1 MEPTAATFFVPLLLA
16 LSAGASVQQP
26 ELPPGAKAKVLDLAF
41 KVEDFGATTADLA
54 VKETD
59 TELRIELAADVLF
72 DFDRDTL
79 QPAAKDTLAKAA
91 SFIRDRA
98 VKTARIEGHTDSRGK
113 RAKNVLLSQQR
124 ADSVRAHLI
133 GLGVSPDR
141 MEAKGFGPD
150 QPIETNRTAAGRERN
165 RRVEFVITQQ

>member
-91 SFIRDRA
+91 SAWRLRITPRENNP
-98 VKTARIEGHTDSRGK
+98 ARRCASASWASAPARSLAT
-113 RAKNVLLSQQR
+113 
-124 ADSVRAHLI
+124 
-133 GLGVSPDR
+133 
-141 MEAKGFGPD
+141 
-150 QPIETNRTAAGRERN
+150 RN
-165 RRVEFVITQQ
+165 RPTICGFMKSIRSSYDYRKSTFRFSATPASAGPTSKSSSATPDW